1 MEGKE
6 EEKENM
12 EEEQGHAGW
21 LLDES
26 CHTNQNYELSSKFQ
40 ADHSHNFSRDRRI
53 LAN

>member
-12 EEEQGHAGW
+12 EEEQGHARW

-26 CHTNQNYELSSKFQ
+26 CHRNQTMNFQ
-40 ADHSHNFSRDRRI
+40 VS
-53 LAN
+53 